1 MELNLNSL
9 TTDSKGRL
17 SFSGLGSKI
26 DFKGA
31 VDAIIAAKRIPAD
44 RLETRIT
51 ANTDKITAYQE
62 FRGLLNGL
70 RDSLK
75 NLYGAVSVDRSKN
88 IFEVKQAFAASS
100 RADGGAASPPAQIL
114 GVTVTNRATA
124 GSHSIEVLQTAA
136 AHRLG
141 SGSFGGVTAD
151 LGSARGLAA
160 NSISGAIEIAGR
172 RIDVLATDTLR
183 DLADRINN
191 ANTGGSATGVSAS
204 IVQVSA
210 NQHYLVLT
218 AAETGRT
225 IGADIALADPD
236 GVLERLG
243 VLKPGGGF
251 ANELQAAR
259 KAQFHAD
266 GVLDPAR
273 YASAAQAGKTAP
285 LDLAGAISFTDAGGN
300 AIGAIAYDAAMSLE
314 GLRDAINADPALA
327 SAGIA
332 AGIVESAGGFR
343 LKIEGTAA
351 FAMSD
356 SGGASGALGIAR
368 QPLLIERSSNTVTD
382 LFDGVTLNFYQA
394 EPGTTVRMDIERD
407 LSQVKGA
414 IEGFVNAYNE
424 VKTFLNGQLDTD
436 PSTGKAYEDA
446 TLFGSRA
453 LVDVEAKLAQIV
465 GGGTAGVDRAA
476 SVLAQIGIT
485 FVDNKSLDDPKLAD
499 TLRIDA
505 EKLDEALLSRTDDVR
520 RLFTFDFAASD
531 PRVTLLAFDGNAR
544 HDPGGYTLDVTFDAA
559 TGKLASAAVNGEA
572 ARVDGKRIVVES
584 GSAKGLTL
592 FYNGDS
598 DASGIRLDFTVGI
611 GAQAFFAVE
620 RALDPK
626 EGVVETEIQLLTT
639 QNENAQTRID
649 EMLVRIEIQRENL
662 LARFINMEATIAS
675 MNRVLESVTQMTDA
689 MFAKK

>member
-17 SFSGLGSKI
+17 SFSGLGSKV

-31 VDAIIAAKRIPAD
+31 VDAIIAVKRIPAD

-273 YASAAQAGKTAP
+273 YASAAQAGKTAA
-285 LDLAGAISFTDAGGN
+285 LGLAGTIAFTDAGGN

-453 LVDVEAKLAQIV
+453 LVDVEAKLAQI
-465 GGGTAGVDRAA
+465 
-476 SVLAQIGIT
+476 GIT

-544 HDPGGYTLDVTFDAA
+544 HDPAGYTLDVTFDAA
-559 TGKLASAAVNGEA
+559 TGKLASATVNGEA
-572 ARVDGKRIVVES
+572 ARVDGKRIIVES

-611 GAQAFFAVE
+611 GAQTFFAVE

-626 EGVVETEIQLLTT
+626 EGVVETEIQSLTT

-649 EMLVRIEIQRENL
+649 EMLVRIDIQRENL
-662 LARFINMEATIAS
+662 LARFINMEAALAS
-675 MNRVLESVTQMTDA
+675 MNRILESVAQMTDA